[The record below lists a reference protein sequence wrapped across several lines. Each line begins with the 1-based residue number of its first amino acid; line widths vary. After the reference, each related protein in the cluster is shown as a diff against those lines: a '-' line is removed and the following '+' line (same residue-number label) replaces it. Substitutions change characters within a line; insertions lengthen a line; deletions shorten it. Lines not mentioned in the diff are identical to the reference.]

1 MDLRLDLHPAITMD
15 LRTLRFEE
23 SWNGE
28 LLQNTG
34 ISQARVRNSSSKIY
48 CLVGQGIPTPLKNDG
63 VKVNWDDEIP
73 NINEKIENGNQTI
86 NQMNLPCDL
95 WIGQFMCI
103 TQGWTHGEYTTLMR
117 NINPRNIIT
126 SFGGPS

>member
-15 LRTLRFEE
+15 LRTLRF
-23 SWNGE
+23 
-28 LLQNTG
+28 QNDGMGSFCRPQGFHKHASGIHRARYTG
-34 ISQARVRNSSSKIY
+34 WWAS
-48 CLVGQGIPTPLKNDG
+48 IPTPLKNDG

-73 NINEKIENGNQTI
+73 NINGKIENGNQTT

-103 TQGWTHGEYTTLMR
+103 TQGWIHGEYTTLMR
-117 NINPRNIIT
+117 NINPRNITT